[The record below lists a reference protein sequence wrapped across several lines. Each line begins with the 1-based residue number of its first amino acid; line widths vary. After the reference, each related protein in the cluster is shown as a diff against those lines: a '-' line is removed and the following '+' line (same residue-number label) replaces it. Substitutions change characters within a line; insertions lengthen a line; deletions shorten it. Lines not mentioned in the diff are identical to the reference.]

1 MDNRCNS
8 IIDNEPKILFEP
20 KILWRFLL
28 ENKFLPDNGFFDL
41 EPIDV
46 YQEYKKYVKQ
56 HNLQMVS
63 LTKNLDSF
71 FNKMYLRNHEYF
83 CYIIK
88 EIEPNEFK
96 KLIDQ
101 LYKDYQ
107 KNNKYSTPSGFIKK
121 DNTIILIKNM
131 IDSILEDIE
140 TTKFRQ
146 IDILP
151 NETNVFI
158 HKTPPINLYTTKL
171 NQIELFE
178 YLNLVSQVIE
188 NFEPE
193 IKDQKKTPQQ
203 PESKYPFENVKHDYF
218 IIYRMFA
225 TNEIEII
232 EDEFLYRGKKYES
245 GNGLNKVINSTN
257 NFEPDKKFTQYLND
271 FKSKSGDKYFLKTFD
286 SVINKPHRKNIKRL
300 REIREYFKESNIKV
314 KNQNFIK
321 AFKEI

>member
-1 MDNRCNS
+1 MDNRYNL

-46 YQEYKKYVKQ
+46 YQENKKYVKQ
-56 HNLQMVS
+56 YNLQMLS

-71 FNKMYLRNHEYF
+71 FNLKYLRHHEYF
-83 CYIIK
+83 CYHIK

-96 KLIDQ
+96 KSIGQ
-101 LYKDYQ
+101 LYNDYQ

-121 DNTIILIKNM
+121 DNTITLIKNM
-131 IDSILEDIE
+131 IDNILEDIE

-158 HKTPPINLYTTKL
+158 HKTPLINLYTTKL
-171 NQIELFE
+171 NQIELYE
-178 YLNLVSQVIE
+178 YLNILSELIE

-193 IKDQKKTPQQ
+193 NKPDIKHPFKDPDTYNLFNYIVDNWNYKPDIKWAYIYNFIDNPKIYQNEYERYVRDTQDFKGLFKYNNANSQKVYDAIKELKETFIKDYQ
-203 PESKYPFENVKHDYF
+203 
-218 IIYRMFA
+218 
-225 TNEIEII
+225 
-232 EDEFLYRGKKYES
+232 
-245 GNGLNKVINSTN
+245 
-257 NFEPDKKFTQYLND
+257 
-271 FKSKSGDKYFLKTFD
+271 
-286 SVINKPHRKNIKRL
+286 
-300 REIREYFKESNIKV
+300 
-314 KNQNFIK
+314 
-321 AFKEI
+321 